1 MQLLIVNET
10 GSGSEILPR
19 IRIRK
24 CKNFCL
30 PDLNPPSCQLDE
42 IIKLFLKSG
51 ILSRVLYILRGLP
64 LKIEFYSSLEV
75 FNQIRYR
82 L

>member
-1 MQLLIVNET
+1 MQLLIVNKT
-10 GSGSEILPR
+10 GSGSKILSLKL
-19 IRIRK
+19 IRT
-24 CKNFCL
+24 CKNFGL
-30 PDLNPPSCQLDE
+30 PGLNQPSCLLDE

-51 ILSRVLYILRGLP
+51 ILSRVLCILRGLP

-82 L
+82 H